1 MFRHARSMLTLGAA
15 LCLAVPLAA
24 QQGAPAAADVVPA
37 SAMTESTLPAAG
49 PTLAGETVG
58 VRFTAASEE
67 AAPLVLQ
74 DTRNRSAVTWMI
86 VGGAALVVGSLVD
99 GDAGTIIMVTGAVI
113 GLVGL
118 FRYLR

>member
-1 MFRHARSMLTLGAA
+1 MFRHARSMLTFGAA
-15 LCLAVPLAA
+15 LCLAVPLSA
-24 QQGAPAAADVVPA
+24 QQGAPVATEAVPAAA
-37 SAMTESTLPAAG
+37 MTTVPAAG

-58 VRFTAASEE
+58 VRSVTATD

-74 DTRNRSAVTWMI
+74 DTRAGRNVTWMI
-86 VGGAALVVGSLVD
+86 VGGAALVVGSLVG
-99 GDAGTIIMVTGAVI
+99 GDAGTIIMVTGAVV

>member
-1 MFRHARSMLTLGAA
+1 MFRHARSMLTFGAA
-15 LCLAVPLAA
+15 VCLAVPLSA
-24 QQGAPAAADVVPA
+24 QQGAPAGTDVVPTA
-37 SAMTESTLPAAG
+37 AITESTLPAAG

-58 VRFTAASEE
+58 VRFATATE

-74 DTRNRSAVTWMI
+74 DGRAGRNVTWMI
-86 VGGAALVVGSLVD
+86 VGGAALVVGSLVG

>member
-1 MFRHARSMLTLGAA
+1 MSRHTRSMLTFGAA
-15 LCLAVPLAA
+15 LCLAVPVSAQEGALAA
-24 QQGAPAAADVVPA
+24 TDAVPSA
-37 SAMTESTLPAAG
+37 AMTESTVPAAG

-58 VRFTAASEE
+58 VRFATATE

-74 DTRNRSAVTWMI
+74 DTRSRSNVTWMI
-86 VGGAALVVGSLVD
+86 VGGAALVVGSLVG

>member
-1 MFRHARSMLTLGAA
+1 MFRHARSMLTFGAA
-15 LCLAVPLAA
+15 PCLAVPLSA
-24 QQGAPAAADVVPA
+24 QQVAPVATEAVPAAA
-37 SAMTESTLPAAG
+37 MTTVPAAG

-58 VRFTAASEE
+58 VRAVTATD

-74 DTRNRSAVTWMI
+74 DSRASRNVTWMI
-86 VGGAALVVGSLVD
+86 VGGAALVVGSLVG
-99 GDAGTIIMVTGAVI
+99 GDAGTIIMVTGAVV